1 MSLLR
6 SRPIERISFLGP
18 LVQPQ
23 GFTPNPAQ
31 FWVEINRPSVS
42 SAGAKAPM
50 PGGIFKV
57 KTYRELRDRE
67 RDRRVPV
74 LKIGS
79 LYFIWWP
86 SQQRAK
92 KG

>member
-1 MSLLR
+1 MALR
-6 SRPIERISFLGP
+6 
-18 LVQPQ
+18 
-23 GFTPNPAQ
+23 
-31 FWVEINRPSVS
+31 INL
-42 SAGAKAPM
+42 

-57 KTYRELRDRE
+57 KTYRELRERE

-86 SQQRAK
+86 SQQRDK
-92 KG
+92 KGSQQS

>member
-1 MSLLR
+1 MALR
-6 SRPIERISFLGP
+6 
-18 LVQPQ
+18 
-23 GFTPNPAQ
+23 
-31 FWVEINRPSVS
+31 INL
-42 SAGAKAPM
+42 

-74 LKIGS
+74 LRIGS

-92 KG
+92 KGSQ